1 MKKLFDETTGY
12 LLLDEIVFNRSSFQ
26 TIMEDNT
33 ITDDE
38 VIKQANAVVTLL
50 KKLDAKLD
58 GEEKKLVIDAIS
70 EIAVLYQINALKG
83 GKS

>member
-12 LLLDEIVFNRSSFQ
+12 LLLDEIVLNRRSFQ
-26 TIMEDNT
+26 IIMEDNT

-38 VIKQANAVVTLL
+38 VIKQANAVVSLL
-50 KKLDAKLD
+50 KKLDSKLD
-58 GEEKKLVIDAIS
+58 VEERELAIDVIS

-83 GKS
+83 GR